1 MAYPRTIPVEVRAWT
16 RTGYDRNGDPVMGFG
31 LWQEVLVFGWAVSPT
46 QEVVGDS
53 LLRTIDTLTVYCAPG
68 DDPGPGGEI
77 RTPGDPTPWKVKGN
91 DQDFANNPFFDP
103 GLVVVTA
110 TRTEG

>member
-1 MAYPRTIPVEVRAWT
+1 MPFPLTLELKVRTWT
-16 RTGYDRNGDPVMGFG
+16 RTGTDRNGDPLMGYAA
-31 LWQEVLVFGWAVSPT
+31 WRTIKVFGWAVSPT

-53 LLRTIDTLTVYCAPG
+53 LLRTIDTLTVYCAPQ

-77 RTPGDPTPWKVKGN
+77 RTPQDPTPWKVKGN
-91 DQDFANNPFFDP
+91 DQNYENNPFFDP